1 MEIRENR
8 VHPDHTEHTGTE
20 NNDKNILPQR
30 VFIVVLQ
37 NGNLLIALIY
47 SWDTSRF
54 GMDTFS
60 FSLSYVRSFS
70 KSSRT
75 AHAQISLECPHAA
88 ICFFYQT
95 AFVHKNLRLKRHLK
109 KITSRVQIASHTVR
123 TSFSSIL
130 KVNIAKFVF
139 EQITFP
145 SFSSFY
151 LTFPSSSFIIFL

>member
-8 VHPDHTEHTGTE
+8 VHQDHTEHTGTE

-95 AFVHKNLRLKRHLK
+95 AFVHKNLRPKRHLK
-109 KITSRVQIASHTVR
+109 KITSVVQIASHTVR
-123 TSFSSIL
+123 TSVSNSFSIL
-130 KVNIAKFVF
+130 SRN
-139 EQITFP
+139 
-145 SFSSFY
+145 
-151 LTFPSSSFIIFL
+151 LLFIYTKSKHRKIRF

>member
-8 VHPDHTEHTGTE
+8 VHQDHTEHTGTE

-75 AHAQISLECPHAA
+75 AHAQISLECPHTA

-95 AFVHKNLRLKRHLK
+95 TFIHKNLRLKRHLK

-123 TSFSSIL
+123 TSVSNSFSIL
-130 KVNIAKFVF
+130 SRN
-139 EQITFP
+139 
-145 SFSSFY
+145 
-151 LTFPSSSFIIFL
+151 LLFIYTKSKHRKIRF